1 MRNFWSART
10 RVLCGSAAIATAIA
24 GLDGMAAAQPLGDG
38 STQPAAYHGPY
49 LTWAGKTG
57 GPEAA
62 PVYSPPPA
70 QSPAAEFAS
79 WPAPPPAAA
88 PRPHPAPAQYVAP
101 AQSAAPTYF
110 GPVPHPPRAVKA
122 YVAPAPKPRP
132 TAVAAYVAPPA
143 PTVHKRPPAQLAVK
157 TPPAAPVQAPPP
169 QQLAQNDTPE
179 APAAAPAASAPT
191 TAHYYSLHREYGLT
205 PDAVV
210 TPTERPM
217 VLIGPPDGS
226 SAQKQDNPDGDA
238 GSDKPGDQEGAD
250 N

>member
-1 MRNFWSART
+1 MRTFWSART
-10 RVLCGSAAIATAIA
+10 RVLCGSAAFATAIA
-24 GLDGMAAAQPLGDG
+24 GLGGVCAAQPLGDG
-38 STQPAAYHGPY
+38 STQTAAYHGPY

-62 PVYSPPPA
+62 PAYAPPPA

-79 WPAPPPAAA
+79 WPAPAPAAA
-88 PRPHPAPAQYVAP
+88 PRPHPTPAQYEAPAQRAAP
-101 AQSAAPTYF
+101 AYFAPAAP
-110 GPVPHPPRAVKA
+110 PQRAVKA
-122 YVAPAPKPRP
+122 YVAPKPRP
-132 TAVAAYVAPPA
+132 TAVAAYIAPPA
-143 PTVHKRPPAQLAVK
+143 PPVHKHPPAQLAAK
-157 TPPAAPVQAPPP
+157 TLPAAPAQAPAA

-179 APAAAPAASAPT
+179 APAAAPAALAPT

-210 TPTERPM
+210 TPTDRPM

-226 SAQKQDNPDGDA
+226 TGQKQDNPDGDG
-238 GSDKPGDQEGAD
+238 GSDKHGDQEGAD